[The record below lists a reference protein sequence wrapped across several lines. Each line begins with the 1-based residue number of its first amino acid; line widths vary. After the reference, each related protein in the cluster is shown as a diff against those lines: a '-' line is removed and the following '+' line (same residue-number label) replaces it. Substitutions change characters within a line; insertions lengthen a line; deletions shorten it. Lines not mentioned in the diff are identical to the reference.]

1 MHTLHN
7 WVVAKKGQIF
17 RNKFLKNVF
26 FVWGAVKAPS
36 QKMVT
41 VLEFLF
47 LGRGLKWDQQIK
59 ICLHIWCQG
68 FKINQLCKFEDPML
82 KNKNFKIVTKILL
95 NIWNQGLKSTYYM
108 NLRVLRWRQKFRNFS
123 HSCVNCL
130 PKTELLINTLFK
142 VQPRVSRPN
151 L

>member
-1 MHTLHN
+1 MC
-7 WVVAKKGQIF
+7 
-17 RNKFLKNVF
+17 
-26 FVWGAVKAPS
+26 
-36 QKMVT
+36 
-41 VLEFLF
+41 FLF
-47 LGRGLKWDQQIK
+47 GVLLRPRPKNGHSFRISVLGRGLKWDQQIK